1 MADSDSEEKDW
12 ASEDEDVGSTSRSG
26 YASGPPRPGRSMGRG
41 LSAVLPQHV
50 RPQIPADGKGTFPL
64 EQALPKAPADDPLQ
78 WHDPWSVAA
87 GKGPARQNDPRPAFA
102 TEGKGTFT
110 KSEYSNSGSERPSG
124 AAATDPLWKD
134 DPWSREAGKQ
144 ATGKGRPA
152 PQSNTPPAFATG
164 TEGKGTFAGSE
175 YSNSGSD
182 RRSGAAATDPLWK
195 DDPWSRDKGEPPAG
209 KQVTGKGQP
218 APQSNTP
225 PAFATGTEGK
235 GTFSRSEYSNSGS
248 ERPSGAAA
256 TDPLWKDD
264 PWSRDKKEPPAG
276 KQATG
281 KGQSATQSNTRPT
294 FASETEGKGTF
305 AKEYSN
311 STGTD
316 PLLLDDPWSRAAGK
330 GPAKG
335 PGFPAREGKGGF
347 SEAPFANGDRSKA
360 PPSADPQATTSSPF
374 GSRPRPKPP
383 PPPPPDS
390 PEKPREGSRWG
401 GRTEKVERG
410 REAGSSHEAHRKEW
424 VQLVNKAHPR
434 APLSVEVTGPSMCEG
449 FDQHVRLLLYAYKGY
464 GYVRSLQPQLPAEWV
479 PLSQLRPLPPYDFLI
494 QAPLAPDRAVGLIS
508 EPFEL
513 SPEVTGHLVIHIQ
526 EDSVLDEWN
535 RTCAIAFPRDQLLPG
550 DLILAVGEASC
561 LKGPLAPALR
571 EPIGV
576 LELQVVRFAAAW
588 NFDCHRSL
596 EGQVVSSLAL
606 KDESPDRFED
616 LDRFQ

>member
-134 DPWSREAGKQ
+134 DPWSRE
-144 ATGKGRPA
+144 
-152 PQSNTPPAFATG
+152 
-164 TEGKGTFAGSE
+164 
-175 YSNSGSD
+175 
-182 RRSGAAATDPLWK
+182 
-195 DDPWSRDKGEPPAG
+195 
-209 KQVTGKGQP
+209 
-218 APQSNTP
+218 
-225 PAFATGTEGK
+225 
-235 GTFSRSEYSNSGS
+235 
-248 ERPSGAAA
+248 
-256 TDPLWKDD
+256 
-264 PWSRDKKEPPAG
+264 AG